1 MTRQEFQKRYHYN
14 NREHKIGGGS
24 FGTVYKAYDR
34 VLDRHVAIKVSE
46 VKQLQGKEV
55 SLQVEFDAIKSLAKH
70 PNIANYE
77 SVHRFED
84 GPGVFDYAIM
94 QYYPLG
100 NLSNFIKKHELDEDK
115 KGKILIQILEG
126 LAYLHKKKV
135 VHRDI
140 KPGNILVVDR
150 PGEGIVPKITDF
162 GLSKLAEISGESNEF
177 ANSFAGGTVQYSSP
191 EQLKGQTL
199 KFNTDLWSFG
209 VIVYEVF
216 TGKSLFDVTG
226 HSSASVEW
234 QSEIMQQILHK
245 DVETVLNELPDTWA
259 NIAKQ
264 CLKRDNKKRVE
275 SGDALLDEIPDD
287 LKNPSPFSV
296 EMEEED
302 DAGTVVLEN
311 DTNTEPYEG
320 TAIQGREKSQ
330 PQTVAKP
337 KSFGKKGMIIGGM
350 VLVALLVI
358 GAFYFLRG
366 SAGSSALAKVELNG
380 STAYIDIEGNEA
392 IPFKFSS
399 GFGFNNG
406 MAPVQLNGK
415 WIFIDTEGNQVME
428 NQFDF
433 AAPFSENLAVVRQ
446 GAKWGYINLD
456 GTFAL
461 EPSFEL
467 AGSFSNGFAAVR
479 KNEKWGYIDPKGNM
493 FITPQFDAALEFSEG
508 LAAVKKG
515 NDWGFINSLGN
526 TNIDFS
532 LDTAS
537 SFSNGLA
544 AVSQRGQF
552 FFIDKKGNRAL
563 DAGYQKLGGF
573 SEGLAPAMMKGKW
586 GYLDKEGNVLIPS
599 AYDRAGIFVNGL
611 APVEKNNKW
620 GFINTKGEQIIDFK
634 YDYADNFSKL
644 ED

>member
-100 NLSNFIKKHELDEDK
+100 NLSSFIKKHELDEEK

-162 GLSKLAEISGESNEF
+162 GLSKLAEISGESTEF

-191 EQLKGQTL
+191 EQLKGQSL

-245 DVETVLNELPDTWA
+245 DVETPLNGLSEIWA

-264 CLKRDNKKRVE
+264 CLKRDNRERVK
-275 SGDALLDEIPDD
+275 SGDALLNEIPDE
-287 LKNPSPFSV
+287 LKDPSPFSV
-296 EMEEED
+296 GTEEEE
-302 DAGTVVLEN
+302 DAGTVVLATATSDERE
-311 DTNTEPYEG
+311 DG
-320 TAIQGREKSQ
+320 TVIQPKEETQ
-330 PQTVAKP
+330 AKTMATP
-337 KSFGKKGMIIGGM
+337 KSFAKKGILIAGI
-350 VLVALLVI
+350 VLLILAGL
-358 GAFYFLRG
+358 GAYYFMGRL
-366 SAGSSALAKVELNG
+366 SSPKSLARVELNG
-380 STAYIDIEGNEA
+380 KTAFIDMEGNEI
-392 IPFKFSS
+392 IPFNFSG
-399 GFGFNNG
+399 GFGFSEG
-406 MAPVQLNGK
+406 MSPVQKNGK
-415 WIFIDTEGNQVME
+415 WIYIDPQGNQAFE
-428 NQFDF
+428 KSFDF
-433 AAPFSENLAVVRQ
+433 AAPFSESVAAIRE
-446 GAKWGYINLD
+446 GKAWGYID
-456 GTFAL
+456 RKGTYTIA
-461 EPSFEL
+461 PKFEL
-467 AGSFSNGFAAVR
+467 AGSFSNGYAVVQ
-479 KNEKWGYIDPKGNM
+479 EDGKWGYIDSKGNI
-493 FITPQFDAALEFSEG
+493 FIEPQFDAALEFSEG
-508 LAAVKKG
+508 LGAVKKG
-515 NDWGFINSLGN
+515 NTWGYVNSLGSMAIAFN
-526 TNIDFS
+526 FES
-532 LDTAS
+532 VS
-537 SFSNGLA
+537 PFSNGLA
-544 AVSQRGQF
+544 TASKGGTF
-552 FFIDKKGNRAL
+552 FFIDKKGDRAL
-563 DAGYQKLGGF
+563 DGDYQMLGNF
-573 SEGLAPAMMKGKW
+573 TQGLAPAKLNGKW
-586 GYLDKEGNVLIPS
+586 GYINKEGKMIIPS
-599 AYDRAGIFVNGL
+599 SFDRAGNFMNGL
-611 APVEKNNKW
+611 APVERNNKW
-620 GFINTKGEQIIDFK
+620 GFIGNKGEQIIDFM
-634 YDYADNFSKL
+634 YDYADVFSKL
-644 ED
+644 EE